1 MRHIYYIISPISSP
15 ECSWILVKISHI
27 TMDYVISRASDRII
41 LGLGPQLCITWTW
54 MRPTDVW
61 MVSVDQDH
69 AFWGQHLLQLR
80 TMGEP
85 ASTRTSQEWLLGLYL
100 SCLELLQKIW
110 SLFRTQAGD
119 SRRGDAGGRFLWRRE
134 CSGEALPH
142 SARLVALVQLSSA
155 SVERIFS
162 QVKLICES
170 AGVSP
175 LEETVICRV
184 FERCNDY
191 EIE

>member
-1 MRHIYYIISPISSP
+1 M
-15 ECSWILVKISHI
+15 
-27 TMDYVISRASDRII
+27 
-41 LGLGPQLCITWTW
+41 
-54 MRPTDVW
+54 
-61 MVSVDQDH
+61 
-69 AFWGQHLLQLR
+69 
-80 TMGEP
+80 
-85 ASTRTSQEWLLGLYL
+85 
-100 SCLELLQKIW
+100 
-110 SLFRTQAGD
+110 
-119 SRRGDAGGRFLWRRE
+119 WRRE
-134 CSGEALPH
+134 RSGEALPH